1 MHVCELMYLC
11 IYVFVFVF
19 MLLWFYGNVS
29 LWKCVIMEMCYNGNR
44 LGITNNTQ
52 AITFRVCSP

>member
-1 MHVCELMYLC
+1 MHVCEFMYLC

-29 LWKCVIMEMCYNGNR
+29 LWKCVIMEMCYYGNV
-44 LGITNNTQ
+44 L
-52 AITFRVCSP
+52 